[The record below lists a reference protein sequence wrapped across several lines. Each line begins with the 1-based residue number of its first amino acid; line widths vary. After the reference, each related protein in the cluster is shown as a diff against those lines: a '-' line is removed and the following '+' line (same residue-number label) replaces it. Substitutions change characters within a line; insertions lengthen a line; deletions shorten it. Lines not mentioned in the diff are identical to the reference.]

1 METIINMIGSVG
13 FPIVACLYMFRIYEK
28 QNEIL
33 ADLRVAITKLTERLD
48 VDLDKKGGIG
58 HG

>member
-13 FPIVACLYMFRIYEK
+13 FPIVACLYMFKIYEK

-48 VDLDKKGGIG
+48 VDLDKKEAE
-58 HG
+58 